1 MTVGEERLDMIG
13 QNVRVLDCSEAEQV
27 SLGGFGIVFRLNG
40 SDTGGGFALVE
51 HPLAPHTLAAPLHT
65 HEREDEFT
73 YVLEGEVGIEI
84 GGQVSVARPGDV
96 VVKPRGVAHTF
107 WNAGDRA
114 ARVLELIAPA
124 GFEDYF
130 RELGMIVTPGE
141 TPDVQKV
148 AALCQRYGLRMDFD
162 SVERLCR
169 QHGLRLG

>member
-1 MTVGEERLDMIG
+1 MEQHLTVVGREDE
-13 QNVRVLDCSEAEQV
+13 EQV

-40 SDTGGGFALVE
+40 SDTAGGFALVE
-51 HPLAPHTLAAPLHT
+51 HPLTPHTLAGPLHT

-73 YVLEGEVGIEI
+73 YVLEGEVGLEV

-96 VVKPRGVAHTF
+96 VVKPRGVAHAF

-130 RELGMIVTPGE
+130 RELGTIVTPGQA
-141 TPDVQKV
+141 PDVQRI
-148 AALCQRYGLRMDFD
+148 AALCRRYGLTMDFD
-162 SVERLCR
+162 SVARLCR
-169 QHGLRLG
+169 QHGLRFG

>member
-1 MTVGEERLDMIG
+1 MEQHLTVVGRDDE
-13 QNVRVLDCSEAEQV
+13 EQV

-51 HPLAPHTLAAPLHT
+51 HPLAPHTLAGPLHT

-73 YVLEGEVGIEI
+73 YVLEGEVGLEV

-96 VVKPRGVAHTF
+96 VVKPRGVAHAF
-107 WNAGDRA
+107 WNPGDRA

-130 RELGMIVTPGE
+130 RELGTIVTPGE
-141 TPDVQKV
+141 APDVQKV
-148 AALCQRYGLRMDFD
+148 AALCRRYGLTMDFD
-162 SVERLCR
+162 SVARLCR